1 MTYGSSTPIVLP
13 TASRLNYVFNGWY
26 SDPIAGYLIGA
37 ATANYSPTTSITAFA
52 HWIQGSLNGMGAA
65 TQIAQVT
72 VHAGID
78 SSFTAGSN
86 GSTVAV
92 NYSADSLP
100 DGTVIT
106 AYLENSTARVTPLLG
121 MNATAI
127 LSLVVAWVA
136 PDGTVP
142 NTTPGKPITMSVSNA
157 SITAGSKVYG
167 LLGNNPT
174 LLGIATVDGV
184 VTVEITQD
192 PAVVVALV
200 SPDAPTAVI
209 AVAIDQ
215 SSATISWSEP
225 AHNGGSA
232 ITGYTA
238 TSSGGQSCTSA
249 TTSCAISG
257 LIAGTAY
264 TFTVAATNAI
274 GSSLAS
280 APSASFTIAAPTQ
293 APTSG
298 GGGGEGYV
306 APAPVDNSAE
316 IAAAKALV
324 DKQAAEAAALKD
336 AQAQAAAELQA
347 AREKA
352 DAEAKAAVDAA
363 AKAKAD
369 AYAKAAAE
377 AKALADAAIAAQLAA
392 KKITPDV
399 TLYSIKANL
408 SLSTFDMSYLKKYL
422 STLKSNATV
431 SCVGYIYTVHVSLAK
446 ATALAKSQAT
456 AVCAIIKKARPTLK
470 TSILLRPA
478 KSAPLAAKG
487 AKWVAV
493 SYRVDGF
500 KAKS

>member
-1 MTYGSSTPIVLP
+1 
-13 TASRLNYVFNGWY
+13 
-26 SDPIAGYLIGA
+26 
-37 ATANYSPTTSITAFA
+37 
-52 HWIQGSLNGMGAA
+52 
-65 TQIAQVT
+65 
-72 VHAGID
+72 
-78 SSFTAGSN
+78 
-86 GSTVAV
+86 
-92 NYSADSLP
+92 
-100 DGTVIT
+100 
-106 AYLENSTARVTPLLG
+106 
-121 MNATAI
+121 MNATTI

-249 TTSCAISG
+249 TTSCAILG
-257 LIAGTAY
+257 LIAGIAY

-298 GGGGEGYV
+298 GGGGGGYV
-306 APAPVDNSAE
+306 APAPVDNSAA
-316 IAAAKALV
+316 IAAAKALA
-324 DKQAAEAAALKD
+324 DKQAADATAAKAAAKALADKQAADATAAKAAQDAIDAAALKAAQDKMAADAKALADAKAAVDAAALKD

-369 AYAKAAAE
+369 ADAKAAAE